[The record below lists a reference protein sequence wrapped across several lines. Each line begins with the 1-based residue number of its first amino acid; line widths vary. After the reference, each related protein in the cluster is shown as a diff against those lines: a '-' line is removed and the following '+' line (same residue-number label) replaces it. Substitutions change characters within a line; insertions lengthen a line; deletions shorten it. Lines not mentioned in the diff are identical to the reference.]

1 MRAITITQ
9 YGEPDVLQL
18 TDAPLPEPGPGQVR
32 VAVKAAG
39 VNPIDWKIRSG
50 AMSEVWPVDF
60 PHILGLEL
68 AGVVDAVGE
77 GAGFAVGDEVF
88 GWSETGTYAEY
99 ALASTVIRKPAGLS
113 WAEAAALPITGE
125 TALRVLGELEVKPG
139 ETVVI
144 HGASGQVGRIATQ
157 AAVAL
162 GATVVG
168 LAGASALDEVKE
180 LGAVPVQY
188 GDGWVSRVH
197 AVAPDG
203 VDAVFDAAGFGVLGD
218 SVELLGSPDR
228 LITIADPA
236 AYAQGLEFSAS
247 GSETQAVLE
256 DLVARGLK
264 LKLGSSYALTDAASA
279 HRESATGHAGGKITL
294 TPA

>member
-9 YGEPDVLQL
+9 YGDTDVLRS
-18 TDAPLPEPGPGQVR
+18 AEVPAPEPGPGQVR

-50 AMSEVWPVDF
+50 AMEEVYPVEF
-60 PHILGLEL
+60 PHVLGHEF

-77 GAGFAVGDEVF
+77 GAVFAVGDEVF
-88 GWSETGTYAEY
+88 GWADTGAYAEY
-99 ALASTVIRKPAGLS
+99 ALATTIARKPAGLS
-113 WAEAAALPITGE
+113 WAEAASLPVAGE

-139 ETVVI
+139 ETLVI

-157 AAVAL
+157 AAVEL

-168 LAGASALDEVKE
+168 LAGASSLDEVKE
-180 LGAVPVQY
+180 LGGVPVQY
-188 GDGWVSRVH
+188 GDGWVSRVR
-197 AVAPDG
+197 AAAPDG

-218 SVELLGSPDR
+218 SVALLGSPDR

-236 AYAQGLEFSAS
+236 AYAQGLKFSA
-247 GSETQAVLE
+247 GGEQTPAVLE
-256 DLVARGLK
+256 GLVSRELK
-264 LKLGSSYALTDAASA
+264 LKLGTAYAPDDVAEA

-294 TPA
+294 TFE

>member
-9 YGEPDVLQL
+9 YGDTEVLQE
-18 TDAPLPEPGPGQVR
+18 TEVALPEPGPGQVR

-50 AMSEVWPVDF
+50 AMAEVWPVEF

-88 GWSETGTYAEY
+88 GWSDTGAYAEY
-99 ALASTVIRKPAGLS
+99 ALATNVVRKPAGLS
-113 WAEAAALPITGE
+113 WPEAAGLPIVGE

-139 ETVVI
+139 ETLVL

-162 GATVVG
+162 GATVIG
-168 LAGASALDEVKE
+168 LAGASSLDEVKA
-180 LGAVPVQY
+180 LGALPVEY
-188 GDGWVSRVH
+188 GDGWVSRVR
-197 AVAPDG
+197 AAAPGG
-203 VDAVFDAAGFGVLGD
+203 VDAVFDAAGFGVLAD
-218 SVELLGSPDR
+218 SVALLGSPDR
-228 LITIADPA
+228 LVTIADPS
-236 AYAQGLEFSAS
+236 AYAQGLTFSAG
-247 GSETQAVLE
+247 GSETPAVLE
-256 DLVARGLK
+256 DLVARELK
-264 LKLGSSYALTDAASA
+264 LKLGSSYGLAEVAEA

-294 TPA
+294 TLV

>member
-9 YGEPDVLQL
+9 YGDTDVLRSAE
-18 TDAPLPEPGPGQVR
+18 APVPEPGPGQVR

-50 AMSEVWPVDF
+50 AMVEVYPVEF
-60 PHILGLEL
+60 PHILGHEF

-88 GWSETGTYAEY
+88 GWADTGSYAEY
-99 ALASTVIRKPAGLS
+99 ALASKLTRKPAGLS
-113 WAEAAALPITGE
+113 WAEAAALPVAGE
-125 TALRVLGELEVKPG
+125 TALRVLGELEIKPG
-139 ETVVI
+139 ETLVL
-144 HGASGQVGRIATQ
+144 HGASGQVGRVATQ

-162 GATVVG
+162 GATVIG
-168 LAGASALDEVKE
+168 LAGASSLDEVKE

-188 GDGWVSRVH
+188 GDGWVSRVRS
-197 AVAPDG
+197 AAPDG
-203 VDAVFDAAGFGVLGD
+203 VDAVFDAAGFGVLAD
-218 SVELLGSPDR
+218 SVDLLGSPDR

-236 AYAQGLEFSAS
+236 AYAQGLKFSA
-247 GSETQAVLE
+247 GGEQTAAVLE
-256 DLVARGLK
+256 DLVSRGLK
-264 LKLGSSYALTDAASA
+264 LKLGTAYALADAAEA

-294 TPA
+294 TLS

>member
-9 YGEPDVLQL
+9 YGEPDVLRL
-18 TDAPLPEPGPGQVR
+18 DEAPLPEPGPGQVR

-39 VNPIDWKIRSG
+39 VNPVDWKIRSG
-50 AMSEVWPVDF
+50 AMAEVRPVDF

-113 WAEAAALPITGE
+113 WAEAAALPIAGE

-162 GATVVG
+162 GATVIG
-168 LAGASALDEVKE
+168 LAGASSLDEVKA

-188 GDGWVSRVH
+188 GDGWLARVRS
-197 AVAPDG
+197 VAPDG

-236 AYAQGLEFSAS
+236 AYAQGLKFSA
-247 GSETQAVLE
+247 GGAETQAVLE

-264 LKLGSSYALTDAASA
+264 LKLGSSYALADAASA

-294 TPA
+294 TLE

>member
-1 MRAITITQ
+1 MRAITISQ
-9 YGEPDVLQL
+9 YGDTEVLE
-18 TDAPLPEPGPGQVR
+18 AAEVPVPEPGPGQVR

-50 AMSEVWPVDF
+50 AMAEVLPVEF

-77 GAGFAVGDEVF
+77 DAGFAVGDEVF
-88 GWSETGTYAEY
+88 GWSDSGAYAEY
-99 ALASTVIRKPAGLS
+99 ALASKLIRKPAGLS
-113 WAEAAALPITGE
+113 WAEAAALPIVGE

-139 ETVVI
+139 ETIVL

-162 GATVVG
+162 GATVIG
-168 LAGASALDEVKE
+168 LAGASSLDEVKA

-188 GDGWVSRVH
+188 GDGWVERVRS
-197 AVAPDG
+197 VAPDG
-203 VDAVFDAAGFGVLGD
+203 VDAVFDAAGFGVLAD
-218 SVELLGSPDR
+218 SVALLGSPDR

-236 AYAQGLEFSAS
+236 AYAQGLKFSAGGEES
-247 GSETQAVLE
+247 AAVLE
-256 DLVARGLK
+256 DLVSRGLK
-264 LKLGSSYALTDAASA
+264 LKLGSAYALTDVAEA
-279 HRESATGHAGGKITL
+279 HRESFTGHAGGKITL
-294 TPA
+294 TFE